1 MCFDAVT
8 LTRLLKRTKPG
19 GCDGRQDRR
28 VAIFRS
34 GVRCSLRCVDFD
46 QSLAGQEVGGDIKF
60 ILLMRHLPPVR
71 GFGGEPDVKV
81 GISGNVGISAVQ
93 VSGFRNR

>member
-1 MCFDAVT
+1 
-8 LTRLLKRTKPG
+8 
-19 GCDGRQDRR
+19 
-28 VAIFRS
+28 
-34 GVRCSLRCVDFD
+34 VDFD
-46 QSLAGQEVGGDIKF
+46 QSLAGQDGNIKY

-81 GISGNVGISAVQ
+81 GISGSVGISAVQ